1 MNNPM
6 EKSERTWILFLILM
20 VVAVLAVLWS
30 TSTFWFQ
37 LPFGERQFPSPF
49 NIPGDLELFYTA
61 KMVIS
66 SLNVVLLI
74 FLLAI
79 YISIYR
85 KTRSEFTIGLIVF
98 SIAFL
103 MYALTSNPFMIMA
116 FGFRPVGLGPF
127 ALLPDVFALGALA
140 VLVYL
145 SLKY

>member
-1 MNNPM
+1 M
-6 EKSERTWILFLILM
+6 
-20 VVAVLAVLWS
+20 
-30 TSTFWFQ
+30 
-37 LPFGERQFPSPF
+37 
-49 NIPGDLELFYTA
+49 
-61 KMVIS
+61 
-66 SLNVVLLI
+66 
-74 FLLAI
+74 